1 MVNTLYGF
9 IADAEMPYFACFRK
23 PTSTSLMLT
32 YPVPP
37 FTTIIGMIANALGI
51 SRPVYFE
58 GIFKLQELLWLN
70 MRPLL
75 LSGRPSRETVRMLKL
90 LADDL
95 EQALANLVEAFRI
108 ETDESFI
115 RVRELIRRA
124 IQASERPRRPYF
136 TQALTQVFEGLG
148 KSLSQQQA
156 AEICDRLLREFK
168 KTSRGKLVAFPSSPM
183 HKYFL
188 VHPSFR
194 FFVASENG
202 DAINEIV
209 DALRHPK
216 RPLYLGQSDDMVV
229 VKVVWQ
235 GEIFPTESDLAWA
248 ILVGTRIGD
257 RQPVELLRLPLAF
270 AGERQVL
277 YSPLLSLPAQFPFH
291 LANPEPM
298 WRFGEETVPLIC
310 IREAMQNAVVGEA
323 GGN

>member
-37 FTTIIGMIANALGI
+37 FTTVVGMIANALGVP
-51 SRPVYFE
+51 RPAYFE
-58 GIFKLQELLWLN
+58 GIAKLQELLWLN
-70 MRPLL
+70 LRPLL
-75 LSGRPSRETVRMLKL
+75 PLSRPSREMAKILKL
-90 LADDL
+90 VG
-95 EQALANLVEAFRI
+95 E
-108 ETDESFI
+108 
-115 RVRELIRRA
+115 VREQR
-124 IQASERPRRPYF
+124 QP
-136 TQALTQVFEGLG
+136 
-148 KSLSQQQA
+148 
-156 AEICDRLLREFK
+156 
-168 KTSRGKLVAFPSSPM
+168 TSFPSSPM

-188 VHPSFR
+188 VRPSFR
-194 FFVASENG
+194 FFVASEDG
-202 DAINEIV
+202 DVINEIV
-209 DALRHPK
+209 DVLRHPK

-235 GEIFPTESDLAWA
+235 GELFPTESDLAWA
-248 ILVGTRIGD
+248 ILVGTRVSD

-270 AGERQVL
+270 ASERQVL
-277 YSPLLSLPAQFPFH
+277 YSPLLSLPARFPFH